1 MLDCFRRENSAR
13 EPAPPRQLDV
23 SHSKISAPGSPGRA
37 SYSLAILSS
46 EQSVLTTGICRWS
59 LEIQKE
65 NIAARTAIAS
75 AYEVPVVL
83 DDVFRE
89 PKAQSG
95 SERGPR
101 LIPS

>member
-1 MLDCFRRENSAR
+1 
-13 EPAPPRQLDV
+13 
-23 SHSKISAPGSPGRA
+23 
-37 SYSLAILSS
+37 
-46 EQSVLTTGICRWS
+46 LTTGICRWS

>member
-46 EQSVLTTGICRWS
+46 EQSVLTMLPLVFGNPER
-59 LEIQKE
+59 EH
-65 NIAARTAIAS
+65 RS
-75 AYEVPVVL
+75 AHS
-83 DDVFRE
+83 DC
-89 PKAQSG
+89 
-95 SERGPR
+95 
-101 LIPS
+101 